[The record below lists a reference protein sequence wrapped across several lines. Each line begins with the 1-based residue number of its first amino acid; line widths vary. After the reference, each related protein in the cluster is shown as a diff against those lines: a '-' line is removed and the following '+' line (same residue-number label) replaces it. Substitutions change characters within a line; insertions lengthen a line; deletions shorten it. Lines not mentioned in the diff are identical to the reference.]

1 LGEEVAA
8 LQQSGLS
15 LKDALYRL
23 VKTAGAG
30 RSIRGGAAAALLDGG
45 LLDSVDILLNDFF
58 NATEQNLIWE
68 AAESLRQARAK
79 RAVPRL
85 IAALYDPD
93 PERRYVAAHVLGW
106 MEDKRV
112 VIPLLR
118 SLEDPAQLELV
129 RGECAESLSYLRS
142 KQAVPALIRSLKDT
156 AALGFYFFGG
166 LIMMCAP
173 AVPGYINHGATPGVV
188 ERPVDSGVA

>member
-1 LGEEVAA
+1 MLTVDQRLRNGLQSEVKRHPKLGEEVAA

-93 PERRYVAAHVLGW
+93 PEQPGAA
-106 MEDKRV
+106 
-112 VIPLLR
+112 
-118 SLEDPAQLELV
+118 
-129 RGECAESLSYLRS
+129 
-142 KQAVPALIRSLKDT
+142 
-156 AALGFYFFGG
+156 
-166 LIMMCAP
+166 
-173 AVPGYINHGATPGVV
+173 
-188 ERPVDSGVA
+188 